1 MRQPLTGAEAVAE
14 AMRQLKPDVV
24 VAYPITPQT
33 PIVEKYAEFVADGKV
48 QTEMIPVE
56 SEHSALSAVVGASAA
71 GVRAMTATS
80 SVGLALMWEVV
91 NAASGLGLPIV
102 MNVVNRALSA
112 PINIHCDHSDSMGC
126 RDAGWVQIYCE
137 NGQEAYDFTIL
148 ATKLAESCAVPV
160 MVMQDGFITS
170 HSVES
175 VDFLDDHKVEA
186 FAGKYRNPNGLL
198 GDNPQSVGPFSLPN
212 SFFEFK
218 VRQEQRMEKA
228 KSMFLSVGKEL
239 EKLTGRTYSFFEE
252 YHLKDAEAIIVT
264 MSSTAGTVK
273 AAVDKMRQNGKKVGL
288 LKLNLFRP
296 FPYREIR
303 EALKHV
309 KSIAVLDRS
318 FSFGA
323 NAPLHGEITN
333 SLCEIKNSVHGT
345 AANIHGSVFGLG
357 GRDMFEK
364 DVENVFDALL
374 AGKEPEKFIGA
385 KA

>member
-1 MRQPLTGAEAVAE
+1 MRKPLTGAEAVAE

-33 PIVEKYAEFVADGKV
+33 PIVEKYAEFVADGTV
-48 QTEMIPVE
+48 NTEMIPVE

-102 MNVVNRALSA
+102 MNVANRALSA

-148 ATKLAESCAVPV
+148 ATKLAESVSVPV

-170 HSVES
+170 HSVEP
-175 VDFLDDHKVEA
+175 VDMLEDNKVEG
-186 FAGKYRNPNGLL
+186 FAGKYRNPRGLL
-198 GDNPQSVGPFSLPN
+198 GENPQSVGPFSLPN

-228 KSMFLSVGKEL
+228 KSVFISVGREL
-239 EKLTGRTYSFFEE
+239 TVLTGREYRFFEE
-252 YHLKDAEAIIVT
+252 YQLRDAEAVIVT
-264 MSSTAGTVK
+264 MSSTAGTTK
-273 AAVDKMRQNGKKVGL
+273 AVVDKMRKAGKKVGL

-296 FPYREIR
+296 FPYQEVR

-309 KSIAVLDRS
+309 KGIAVLDRS

-323 NAPLHGEITN
+323 NAPLYGEVKN
-333 SLCEIKNSVHGT
+333 SLCGGNMK
-345 AANIHGSVFGLG
+345 IHSSVFGLG
-357 GRDMFEK
+357 GRDIFESNI
-364 DVENVFDALL
+364 EEVFNALL
-374 AGKEPEKFIGA
+374 ADREPEKFIGA
-385 KA
+385 KT

>member
-1 MRQPLTGAEAVAE
+1 MRKPLTGAEAVAE

-33 PIVEKYAEFVADGKV
+33 PIVEKYAEFVADGV
-48 QTEMIPVE
+48 VNTEMIPVE
-56 SEHSALSAVVGASAA
+56 SEHSALSAVIGASAA

-102 MNVVNRALSA
+102 MNVANRALSA

-126 RDAGWVQIYCE
+126 RDAGWVQIYSE

-170 HSVES
+170 HSVEP
-175 VDFLDDHKVEA
+175 VDLLEDSKVER

-198 GDNPQSVGPFSLPN
+198 GDNPQSVGPFCLPN

-228 KSMFLSVGKEL
+228 KGAFISVGKEL
-239 EKLTGRTYSFFEE
+239 EKMTGRKYGFFEE
-252 YHLKDAEAIIVT
+252 HQLKDADAVIVT
-264 MSSTAGTVK
+264 MSSTAGTAK
-273 AAVDKMRQNGKKVGL
+273 AVVDRMRKEGKRVGL

-296 FPYREIR
+296 FPYQEVG
-303 EALKHV
+303 EALKHARQV
-309 KSIAVLDRS
+309 AVLDRS

-323 NAPLHGEITN
+323 NAPLYG
-333 SLCEIKNSVHGT
+333 EIKNSLCGG
-345 AANIHGSVFGLG
+345 NMKIHSSVFGLG

-364 DVENVFDALL
+364 DIQDIFNALL
-374 AGKEPEKFIGA
+374 AGRVPVRFIGA

>member
-1 MRQPLTGAEAVAE
+1 MRKPLTGAEAVAE

-33 PIVEKYAEFVADGKV
+33 PIVEKFAEFVANGV
-48 QTEMIPVE
+48 VNTEMIPVE

-102 MNVVNRALSA
+102 MNVANRALSA

-137 NGQEAYDFTIL
+137 DGQEAYDFTIL
-148 ATKLAESCAVPV
+148 ATKLAESVSVPV

-170 HSVES
+170 HSVEP
-175 VDFLDDHKVEA
+175 VDLLEDSKVEG
-186 FAGKYRNPNGLL
+186 FAGKYRNTNGLL

-218 VRQEQRMEKA
+218 VRQEQRMERVKGLFI
-228 KSMFLSVGKEL
+228 SIGKEL
-239 EKLTGRTYSFFEE
+239 EKLTGRAYGFFEE
-252 YHLKDAEAIIVT
+252 YMLKDAEAVIVT
-264 MSSTAGTVK
+264 MSSTAGTAK
-273 AAVDKMRQNGKKVGL
+273 AVVDRMRKEGQKVGL
-288 LKLNLFRP
+288 LKVNLFRP
-296 FPYREIR
+296 FPYREIG
-303 EALKHV
+303 EALKNA

-323 NAPLHGEITN
+323 NSPLHGEIKN
-333 SLCEIKNSVHGT
+333 SLCGGNMK
-345 AANIHGSVFGLG
+345 IHGSVFGLG

-364 DVENVFDALL
+364 DIKRVFQVLL
-374 AGKEPEKFIGA
+374 AGREPERFIGA